1 MSRYR
6 GNWET
11 GERRFFRRVL
21 VVGAGRAGVAAAEEL
36 RRQGFGG
43 EIVVMCDEP
52 EAPYD
57 RPSCSKG
64 ILNGTKRPKD
74 ARMPVQE
81 DLAIQWEMGRRA
93 VHLDPVNRVVM
104 TDTDESYRYDGL
116 VIATGARPLW
126 PKGWPTGEPGLHQV
140 HGLADAWRLRQ
151 ALHRARRVAIV
162 GGGLTGCEVACT
174 VRSLARECVLIDS
187 KQQVM
192 SRALGEVAGR
202 YITEEVARDGVEL
215 RLGRRVRGVDRG
227 RKGWVLTLDD
237 GSEVTADLVVAT
249 IGERPDT
256 EWLAS
261 TGFDISD
268 GVLCDEH
275 LRVVGGE
282 DVVACGTV
290 ARWPNL
296 RYSTEPRRVGQWI
309 MALEQGRAAAATLL
323 RSDHPT
329 RPAALVP
336 RYWSEQFGLRIQ
348 VCGEVPQDGSAEM
361 TVTRQRPGRRDTAR
375 GGVLINYYRDGEQIG
390 VVGINAVRA
399 FTTTARM
406 MLATPPRLREPEPEP
421 VYFGPRMLTAA
432 PAPAPTSP
440 PPVGPAPVSPA
451 PRRRYVIDAPPDAV
465 SDHGYQPVSG
475 GGAYRPAH
483 AEGRSPRHR
492 YEPAGEG
499 LGYDPRENGRSAY
512 SPGYARSGYAP
523 GGYDP
528 SGHDAPAE
536 PVGYGPGGSA
546 GYESPYGSTGYG
558 STSYQPAGYG
568 LSGYSP
574 DDASPGYEPPGY
586 PRSGYGAAGGR
597 RSRRAARDEPAY
609 ESRSGYEPRGFGYES
624 PDYRTGRN
632 GYEPPL
638 ERDPEDGFGSLDES
652 APVSPA
658 RPRVSGPPRLS
669 PRDRFATGQFAAVR

>member
-1 MSRYR
+1 
-6 GNWET
+6 
-11 GERRFFRRVL
+11 
-21 VVGAGRAGVAAAEEL
+21 
-36 RRQGFGG
+36 
-43 EIVVMCDEP
+43 MCDEP

-64 ILNGTKRPKD
+64 LLNGTKRPRD

-81 DLAIQWEMGRRA
+81 DLAIQWELGKRA
-93 VHLDPVNRVVM
+93 VHLDPANRVVL
-104 TDTDESYRYDGL
+104 TDTDEKYRYDGL

-126 PKGWPTGEPGLHQV
+126 PEGWPRGEPGLHQA

-174 VRSLARECVLIDS
+174 VRALARQCVLIDS

-192 SRALGEVAGR
+192 TRALGEVAGR
-202 YITEEVARDGVEL
+202 YITEEVERDGVEL
-215 RLGRRVRGVDRG
+215 RLGRRVRRLDRG

-237 GSEVTADLVVAT
+237 GSEVTADLVVST

-256 EWLAS
+256 QWLAS

-296 RYSTEPRRVGQWI
+296 RYRTEPRRVGQWI

-323 RSDHPT
+323 RSDHPA

-348 VCGEVPQDGSAEM
+348 VCGEVPDDGSAEM
-361 TVTRQRPGRRDTAR
+361 TVSRQRPGRRDTAR

-406 MLATPPRLREPEPEP
+406 MLATPPRLKEPEPKPEP
-421 VYFGPRMLTAA
+421 IYYGPRMLTAA
-432 PAPAPTSP
+432 PEPAPTSP
-440 PPVGPAPVSPA
+440 PPAGPGGVPVSPA
-451 PRRRYVIDAPPDAV
+451 PRHRYV
-465 SDHGYQPVSG
+465 
-475 GGAYRPAH
+475 
-483 AEGRSPRHR
+483 
-492 YEPAGEG
+492 
-499 LGYDPRENGRSAY
+499 
-512 SPGYARSGYAP
+512 
-523 GGYDP
+523 
-528 SGHDAPAE
+528 
-536 PVGYGPGGSA
+536 
-546 GYESPYGSTGYG
+546 
-558 STSYQPAGYG
+558 
-568 LSGYSP
+568 
-574 DDASPGYEPPGY
+574 
-586 PRSGYGAAGGR
+586 
-597 RSRRAARDEPAY
+597 
-609 ESRSGYEPRGFGYES
+609 
-624 PDYRTGRN
+624 
-632 GYEPPL
+632 
-638 ERDPEDGFGSLDES
+638 
-652 APVSPA
+652 
-658 RPRVSGPPRLS
+658 
-669 PRDRFATGQFAAVR
+669 

>member
-1 MSRYR
+1 MSRFR

-11 GERRFFRRVL
+11 GERRYFRRVR

-64 ILNGTKRPKD
+64 LLNGTKRPRD

-81 DLAIQWEMGRRA
+81 DLAIQWELGKRA
-93 VHLDPVNRVVM
+93 VHLDPANRVVL
-104 TDTDESYRYDGL
+104 TDTDEKYRYDGL

-126 PKGWPTGEPGLHQV
+126 PEGWPRGEPGLHQA

-174 VRSLARECVLIDS
+174 VRALARQCVLIDS

-192 SRALGEVAGR
+192 TRALGEVAGR
-202 YITEEVARDGVEL
+202 YITEEVERDGVEL
-215 RLGRRVRGVDRG
+215 RLGRRVRRLDRG

-237 GSEVTADLVVAT
+237 GSEVTADLVVST

-256 EWLAS
+256 QWLAS

-296 RYSTEPRRVGQWI
+296 RYRTEPRRVGQWI

-323 RSDHPT
+323 RSDHPA

-348 VCGEVPQDGSAEM
+348 VCGEVPDDGSAEM
-361 TVTRQRPGRRDTAR
+361 TVSRQRPGRRDTAR

-406 MLATPPRLREPEPEP
+406 MLATPPKLKEREPEP
-421 VYFGPRMLTAA
+421 VYHGPKMLTAA

-440 PPVGPAPVSPA
+440 PPGGAGLGPVSPA
-451 PRRRYVIDAPPDAV
+451 PRHRYVIDAPPDAV
-465 SDHGYQPVSG
+465 YDHGFQPISG
-475 GGAYRPAH
+475 ARVGATDYPYRPAD
-483 AEGRSPRHR
+483 APRRSPRH
-492 YEPAGEG
+492 
-499 LGYDPRENGRSAY
+499 S
-512 SPGYARSGYAP
+512 
-523 GGYDP
+523 
-528 SGHDAPAE
+528 
-536 PVGYGPGGSA
+536 
-546 GYESPYGSTGYG
+546 
-558 STSYQPAGYG
+558 
-568 LSGYSP
+568 
-574 DDASPGYEPPGY
+574 YEPPGY
-586 PRSGYGAAGGR
+586 
-597 RSRRAARDEPAY
+597 
-609 ESRSGYEPRGFGYES
+609 ESPGYETRGYETRGYD
-624 PDYRTGRN
+624 PR
-632 GYEPPL
+632 GYEPPSY
-638 ERDPEDGFGSLDES
+638 EPRYEPEYGPPGYGTQGYEPGGGYDPLVDPPPGRRHSRHQRGPEPGYGYEPPARGYEPPPEYDPAGYEYGFGQPEPGP

-658 RPRVSGPPRLS
+658 RPGGVSAPPRSS